1 MRPPAPAY
9 YPALTGLRALAA
21 LAVFGFHQRG
31 VAWFSS
37 PTLTTDFRALLG
49 EMHLGVSVF
58 FTLSGFLLTRRYA
71 GRRFTPRVWLD
82 YLVHRVA
89 RIAPVYVVLTT
100 ATFLT
105 GYFDVPRML
114 WNWLELYAVN
124 VTLLKGLTEEWY
136 LTGISPAWSLTVE
149 EGFYLL
155 APLVFGLGWRFGP
168 RRAWPLL
175 ALAVAGLGLGLY
187 ALLPALG
194 TYMFV
199 LKATI
204 FGRLT
209 EFLVG
214 AGFAWFFFPKTPEEL
229 PTPLPARRRLTLL
242 GGLALL
248 LAVALLVGIHHAAGV
263 GVSIV
268 VLPGVLANN
277 LLLPWAT
284 GLLLVGL
291 ATERTWLSRGL
302 GAAPMQVLGRASYC
316 FYLLHMSLVAQWLKP
331 WLVPAL
337 TPPVATLGLLAL
349 LWLASIALYYALEK
363 PAHRWLL
370 SRWHRFR
377 GATATAVHA

>member
-1 MRPPAPAY
+1 LPA
-9 YPALTGLRALAA
+9 
-21 LAVFGFHQRG
+21 
-31 VAWFSS
+31 
-37 PTLTTDFRALLG
+37 LTTDFRAVISEL
-49 EMHLGVSVF
+49 HIGVSVF

-71 GRRFTPRVWLD
+71 SRRFTPRVWLD

-100 ATFLT
+100 ATFVA
-105 GYFDVPRML
+105 GWFEAPRVL
-114 WNWLELYAVN
+114 WKWLGMYAVN
-124 VTLLKGLTEEWY
+124 VTLLKGLTESWY
-136 LTGISPAWSLTVE
+136 LTGIGPAWSLTVE

-168 RRAWPLL
+168 RRAWPVL
-175 ALAVAGLGLGLY
+175 ALGLAGLGLGVY

-199 LKATI
+199 LKATV

-214 AGFAWFFFPKTPEEL
+214 AGFAWFFFRENTHERPEEM
-229 PTPLPARRRLTLL
+229 PKRRHLTLL
-242 GGLALL
+242 GSLALG
-248 LAVALLVGIHHAAGV
+248 LAVAGLVVIHHAAGV

-268 VLPGVLANN
+268 VLPGALANN

-291 ATERTWLSRGL
+291 ATETTWLSRGL
-302 GAAPMQVLGRASYC
+302 GSAPMQVLGRASYC
-316 FYLLHMSLVAQWLKP
+316 FYLLHMGLVAQWLRP
-331 WLVPAL
+331 WLVSAL
-337 TPPVATLGLLAL
+337 SPPVATLVLLAL
-349 LWLASIALYYALEK
+349 LWLVSTGLYYGLEK

-370 SRWHRFR
+370 QRWQRTR
-377 GATATAVHA
+377 PAPTHA

>member
-1 MRPPAPAY
+1 MRDTSPSY

-21 LAVFGFHQRG
+21 LAVFMFHQRG

-37 PTLTTDFRALLG
+37 PTLMTDFRAVISEL
-49 EMHLGVSVF
+49 HIGVSVF

-71 GRRFTPRVWLD
+71 SRRFTPRGWLD
-82 YLVHRVA
+82 YMVHRVA

-100 ATFLT
+100 ATFLA
-105 GYFDVPRML
+105 GYFQAPRVL
-114 WNWLELYAVN
+114 WKWLGLYAVN
-124 VTLLKGLTEEWY
+124 VTLLKGLTETWY
-136 LTGISPAWSLTVE
+136 LTGIGPAWSLTVE

-155 APLVFGLGWRFGP
+155 APVLFGLGWRFGP

-175 ALAVAGLGLGLY
+175 ALGLAGLGLGAY
-187 ALLPALG
+187 ALLPGLG

-214 AGFAWFFFPKTPEEL
+214 AGFAWFFFRETPAE
-229 PTPLPARRRLTLL
+229 TPPRRHFTLL
-242 GGLALL
+242 GSLALL
-248 LAVALLVGIHHAAGV
+248 LAVALLTGIHHAAGV

-268 VLPGVLANN
+268 VLPGALANN

-291 ATERTWLSRGL
+291 ATETTWLSRGL
-302 GAAPMQVLGRASYC
+302 GSAPMQLLGRASYC
-316 FYLLHMSLVAQWLKP
+316 FYLLHMGVVAQWLRP

-337 TPPVATLGLLAL
+337 APPVATLVLLAL
-349 LWLASIALYYALEK
+349 LWLVSIGLYYGLEK

-370 SRWHRFR
+370 QRWHRAR
-377 GATATAVHA
+377 NSAAVAHA

>member
-1 MRPPAPAY
+1 MRETSPAY

-21 LAVFGFHQRG
+21 LAVFLFHQRG

-37 PTLTTDFRALLG
+37 PTLTTDFRAVISEL
-49 EMHLGVSVF
+49 HLGVSVF

-71 GRRFTPRVWLD
+71 RRRFTPRVWLG

-100 ATFLT
+100 ATFLA
-105 GYFDVPRML
+105 GYFDSPRVL
-114 WNWLELYAVN
+114 WKWLTLYTVN
-124 VTLLKGLTEEWY
+124 VTLLKGMTEKWY

-155 APLVFGLGWRFGP
+155 APAIFWLGWRFGP

-175 ALAVAGLGLGLY
+175 ALGLAGLGLGTY
-187 ALLPALG
+187 ALLPGLG

-214 AGFAWFFFPKTPEEL
+214 AGFAWFFFREMPADSPK
-229 PTPLPARRRLTLL
+229 RRRFTLL
-242 GGLALL
+242 GSLALL
-248 LAVALLVGIHHAAGV
+248 LAVALLVVIHHAAGV

-268 VLPGVLANN
+268 VWPGALANN

-291 ATERTWLSRGL
+291 ATETTWLSRAL
-302 GAAPMQVLGRASYC
+302 GSGPLQLLGRASYC
-316 FYLLHMSLVAQWLKP
+316 FYLLHMGLVAQQLKP

-337 TPPVATLGLLAL
+337 SAPVATLVLLAL

-370 SRWHRFR
+370 QRWHHHK
-377 GATATAVHA
+377 GAP